1 MTTFAQKEVRCA
13 VCGTSAAMNVLA
25 STNAM
30 GSSDLDLRPPEMQRS
45 TMHTWVQ
52 QCPQCGFCNGSI
64 EDAPSGSEQLIAS
77 PRYRT
82 QLEDE
87 RMPELARR
95 FMCAAMVVENEDRR
109 SAAHSKLCAAW
120 DCDDAELPDLA
131 SECRRG
137 AIALLEDADELQD
150 PSQAVLESAIIIDML
165 RRIGD
170 FSLASE
176 RCEQLVGITTDENL
190 LAILGFQKDL
200 ISAQDTAC
208 HSVDEALA

>member
-1 MTTFAQKEVRCA
+1 MTTFAQKEVQCA
-13 VCGTSAAMNVLA
+13 VCGTTVEMNILA

-64 EDAPSGSEQLIAS
+64 DDAPAGAKELVDS
-77 PRYRT
+77 PDYRA

-87 RMPELARR
+87 RLPALART
-95 FMCAAMVVENEDRR
+95 FLCAAMVVQNEDRR

-120 DCDDAELPDLA
+120 DCDDAELPDMA

-137 AIALLEDADELQD
+137 AIALLEDADELDD
-150 PSQAVLESAIIIDML
+150 PSQAVLESAIVIDML

-176 RCEQLVGITTDENL
+176 RCEQLVSVTTDENL

-200 ISAQDTAC
+200 ISAKDTAC
-208 HSVDEALA
+208 HSVEEAIA